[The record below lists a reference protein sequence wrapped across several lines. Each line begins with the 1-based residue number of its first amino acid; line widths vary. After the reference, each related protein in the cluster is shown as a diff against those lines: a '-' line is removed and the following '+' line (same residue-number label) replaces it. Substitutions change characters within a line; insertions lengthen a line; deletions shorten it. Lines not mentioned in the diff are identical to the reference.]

1 MRNAYPPRLRN
12 LVGHRRGRTEITY
25 FSTADR
31 RRRAARSRAARS
43 RAARVS
49 ITGYPFTRMKT
60 SGHVGCFGCEMRLRA
75 NIG

>member
-31 RRRAARSRAARS
+31 RRRAARSRAAR
-43 RAARVS
+43 VS